1 MKKIWT
7 LFFCTFT
14 AALHTGCG
22 ETCTTEAPPAMVV
35 ELKADGAT
43 AEQLCNAQVI
53 ASDAEGYV
61 SYAQGWANQDSE
73 GQPVCTFSL
82 AHERPGTYDVQVRVQ
97 DFEPVTLEDIQVS
110 ADQCHVQTRRLSVAL
125 TGATNNCHDGYEW
138 VEDACKTPNGCTF
151 PLLERENIPGVQGAE
166 ITYDCVDRCESMGNY
181 FFEMPE
187 APGRCAAL
195 ALP

>member
-7 LFFCTFT
+7 LFFCAYT
-14 AALHTGCG
+14 AALQTGCG
-22 ETCTTEAPPAMVV
+22 GGCTTEALPAIVV
-35 ELKADGAT
+35 DLEAYGAT
-43 AEQLCNAQVI
+43 ADQLCNAQVV
-53 ASDAEGYV
+53 ASDAEGFA
-61 SYAQGWANQDSE
+61 SYAKGYASQNSE
-73 GQPVCTFSL
+73 GQPVCTFAL
-82 AHERPGTYDVQVRVQ
+82 AHERPGTYSVQVLVQ

-110 ADQCHVQTRRLSVAL
+110 ADRCHVQTRRQSVTL

-138 VEDACKTPNGCTF
+138 VGDACKSPNGCTF
-151 PLLERENIPGVQGAE
+151 PLLERETVPGVQGAE

-181 FFEMPE
+181 FFEMPQ